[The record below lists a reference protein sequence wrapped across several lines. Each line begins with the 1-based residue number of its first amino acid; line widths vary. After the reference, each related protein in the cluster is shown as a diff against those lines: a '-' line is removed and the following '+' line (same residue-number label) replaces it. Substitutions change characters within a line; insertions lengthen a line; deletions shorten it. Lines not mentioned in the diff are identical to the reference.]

1 MDNTLYVA
9 LSQQTA
15 LERQMDVVANNL
27 ANMNTTAFKRESV
40 LFQQYLKDTK
50 TPAASNGQ
58 TGDIAFVFDYGVARN
73 YSAGELIPTGNVY
86 DVAVTDRGFL
96 EVQGPNGET
105 MYTRNGHMQR
115 TADGVLVTSSGAPV
129 LDSDGNT
136 IDIAENELQIKIAK
150 DGTISGSSGQLAK
163 LAIVEF
169 APEDEQSIEKAGNSL
184 FTSTAK
190 PQPAVKAQVLQGMV
204 EGSNVEPIKEMT
216 TMMQIAR
223 AYEQTARMLE
233 DYQKMQ
239 TSATTSL
246 GKVQ

>member
-40 LFQQYLKDTK
+40 LFQQYLKDTGAP
-50 TPAASNGQ
+50 TASDK
-58 TGDIAFVFDYGVARN
+58 GDIAFVFDYGVARN
-73 YSAGELIPTGNVY
+73 YTPGAYITTGNTF

-96 EVQGPNGET
+96 EVQGPNGKT

-115 TADGVLVTSSGAPV
+115 AADGTLVTSSGAPV
-129 LDSDGNT
+129 LDADGNT
-136 IDIAENELQIKIAK
+136 INIAENELQVKIAK
-150 DGTISGSSGQLAK
+150 DGTISGSSGRLAK

-169 APEDEQSIEKAGNSL
+169 SPKDEQSIKKAGNSL
-184 FTSTAK
+184 FTTTAT
-190 PQPAVKAQVLQGMV
+190 PQPSTKSKLLQGMV

-216 TMMQIAR
+216 TMMQISR
-223 AYEQTARMLE
+223 AYEQTARMLQQ
-233 DYQKMQ
+233 YQDLQ
-239 TSATTSL
+239 NHTITTI
-246 GKVQ
+246 GKVS